1 MMKNTFK
8 EESKVER
15 AKTICIILLSI
26 TLFVFLTIGINNMMH
41 GGKMGFFS
49 LRFYIMPANS
59 TETNSSVGDLVV
71 SRKIKTAKIKE
82 NDDIIYKKNNT
93 IAMKKVIKVDKDNE
107 DINIHIEND
116 HNLANEK
123 IENAEIMGKVL
134 FTVKGIGNVAMFI
147 QSPLGTLNL
156 LLIALCIFIIIKKII
171 NGNKEVEIENNEN
184 DEGKKVIWK
193 TKAKIKKCLKKLK
206 I

>member
-1 MMKNTFK
+1 MMKSTFK

-49 LRFYIMPANS
+49 LRFYIMPVNS

-184 DEGKKVIWK
+184 DEGKK
-193 TKAKIKKCLKKLK
+193 
-206 I
+206 